1 MKFIKKTLAYI
12 LPAMMLLGST
22 TACSDFINIDPENK
36 VPEQSVDFTNTG
48 NMYQP
53 VVGVYSKVRTSAM
66 HWANALIMFTRDG
79 DVWSGRTD
87 DQGAAVDFGRHF
99 NYTNSFWALN
109 NVWVT
114 FYEIIRTANSA
125 LDSLNGYAP
134 IPNPRQATT
143 TLRMRPIAE
152 KYAPF
157 VHGLTI
163 SWLPTSDLL

>member
-79 DVWSGRTD
+79 DVWSGRTESSRRFRPPL
-87 DQGAAVDFGRHF
+87 QLYELFLGA
-99 NYTNSFWALN
+99 
-109 NVWVT
+109 
-114 FYEIIRTANSA
+114 
-125 LDSLNGYAP
+125 
-134 IPNPRQATT
+134 Q
-143 TLRMRPIAE
+143 
-152 KYAPF
+152 
-157 VHGLTI
+157 
-163 SWLPTSDLL
+163 

>member
-1 MKFIKKTLAYI
+1 
-12 LPAMMLLGST
+12 
-22 TACSDFINIDPENK
+22 
-36 VPEQSVDFTNTG
+36 
-48 NMYQP
+48 
-53 VVGVYSKVRTSAM
+53 M

-125 LDSLNGYAP
+125 LESLNGYAQYLD
-134 IPNPRQATT
+134 PRKQR
-143 TLRMRPIAE
+143 LH
-152 KYAPF
+152 F
-157 VHGLTI
+157 V
-163 SWLPTSDLL
+163 

>member
-66 HWANALIMFTRDG
+66 HWANALIMLR
-79 DVWSGRTD
+79 
-87 DQGAAVDFGRHF
+87 QG
-99 NYTNSFWALN
+99 
-109 NVWVT
+109 
-114 FYEIIRTANSA
+114 
-125 LDSLNGYAP
+125 
-134 IPNPRQATT
+134 QAIMTHLT
-143 TLRMRPIAE
+143 QVSPDNAQWKQDLIWFDKWIAE
-152 KYAPF
+152 LK
-157 VHGLTI
+157 
-163 SWLPTSDLL
+163 